1 VKILLIGFGVV
12 GQGFVELLRD
22 KAQELAQRYHL
33 RPVIVGVATRSQG
46 TLFHP
51 EGLNLSHLLDA
62 AAAGGLRQ
70 YPDSEG
76 VQRGED
82 IKTWIQ
88 RSEADVLIEASATNL
103 ETGQPALDYC
113 MTAFEA
119 EMHVI
124 LANKGPI
131 ALAYNELRAA
141 AHMVKRV
148 LRFEATVMAGTP
160 SLALALD
167 ALAGSTVLEA
177 RGILN
182 GTTNYIL
189 TQMHQGQPYPEAL
202 AEAQRL
208 GYAETDPRGDVEGW
222 DAAGKLLI
230 LAATVFETRLTMHD
244 LQVTGI
250 TGITTQD
257 IIDAKQAG
265 ECYKLIAH
273 ITPQGGSVQPV
284 RLPLSDPL
292 ASVSNALNALTLKT
306 DVMGDIT
313 LIGPGAG
320 RRQTGFALLADLL
333 VIHRTQAAAL
343 E

>member
-1 VKILLIGFGVV
+1 MKIMLIGFGVV

-22 KAQELAQRYHL
+22 KEHELATRYHL

-46 TLFHP
+46 TLYSP

-62 AAAGGLRQ
+62 AAAGGLSH
-70 YPDSEG
+70 YPTEAG
-76 VQRGED
+76 AQQGEN

-88 RSEADVLIEASATNL
+88 NSDAEVLIEASATNL

-113 MTAFEA
+113 MEAFEA
-119 EMHVI
+119 GMHVI

-131 ALAYNELRAA
+131 ALAYDELQAA
-141 AHMVKRV
+141 AHLAKRV

-189 TQMHQGQPYPEAL
+189 THMHQGQPYEAVL

-208 GYAETDPRGDVEGW
+208 GYAETDPRGDVDGW

-230 LAATVFETRLTMHD
+230 LAATVFGTRLTMQD

-257 IIDAKQAG
+257 ITDAKNAG
-265 ECYKLIAH
+265 ECYKLIAR
-273 ITPQGGSVQPV
+273 ITPEGGSVQPV

-292 ASVSNALNALTLKT
+292 ASVSDALNAITFKT

-333 VIHRTQAAAL
+333 AIHRTQAALL

>member
-1 VKILLIGFGVV
+1 
-12 GQGFVELLRD
+12 
-22 KAQELAQRYHL
+22 
-33 RPVIVGVATRSQG
+33 
-46 TLFHP
+46 
-51 EGLNLSHLLDA
+51 
-62 AAAGGLRQ
+62 
-70 YPDSEG
+70 
-76 VQRGED
+76 
-82 IKTWIQ
+82 
-88 RSEADVLIEASATNL
+88 LIEASATNL

-113 MTAFEA
+113 MTAFGA
-119 EMHVI
+119 GMHVI

-131 ALAYNELRAA
+131 ALAYDELIASA
-141 AHMVKRV
+141 NMAKRI

-167 ALAGSTVLEA
+167 SLAGSTVLEA

-230 LAATVFETRLTMHD
+230 LAATVFKTPLTMQD

-250 TGITTQD
+250 TGLTTQD
-257 IIDAKQAG
+257 IIDAKDAG

-292 ASVSNALNALTLKT
+292 ASVSNALNAITLKT
-306 DVMGDIT
+306 DVLGDVT

-333 VIHRTQAAAL
+333 AIHRMQGTL
-343 E
+343 LD

>member
-1 VKILLIGFGVV
+1 MKILLIGFGVV
-12 GQGFVELLRD
+12 GQGFVELLQE

-33 RPVIVGVATRSQG
+33 RPVVVGVATRSQG
-46 TLFHP
+46 TLYHP
-51 EGLNLSHLLDA
+51 KGLNLTQLLEA
-62 AAAGGLRQ
+62 AAQGGLSH
-70 YPDSEG
+70 YPAGPG
-76 VQRGED
+76 VQNGQD
-82 IKTWIQ
+82 IKAWIQ
-88 RSEADVLIEASATNL
+88 SSDADVLIEASATNL

-113 MTAFEA
+113 MAAFEA
-119 EMHVI
+119 GMHVI
-124 LANKGPI
+124 LANKGPV
-131 ALAYNELRAA
+131 ALAYDELVAA
-141 AHMVKRV
+141 TSLSKRM

-189 TQMHQGQPYPEAL
+189 TQMHQGKPYPEAL

-230 LAATVFETRLTMHD
+230 LAATVFGTPLTMQD
-244 LQVTGI
+244 LEVTGI

-257 IIDAKQAG
+257 ITDAKNAG
-265 ECYKLIAH
+265 ECYKLIAQ
-273 ITPQGGSVQPV
+273 ITPQGGSVKPV

-292 ASVSNALNALTLKT
+292 ASVSDALNAVTFRT
-306 DVMGDIT
+306 DVLGDVT

-333 VIHRTQAAAL
+333 AIHRTQASSL
-343 E
+343 V

>member
-1 VKILLIGFGVV
+1 MLIGFGVV

-22 KAQELAQRYHL
+22 KSDELAERYHL
-33 RPVIVGVATRSQG
+33 RPVLVGVATRSQG
-46 TLFHP
+46 TLYQA
-51 EGLNLSHLLDA
+51 EGLDLAGLLKAAAVGGLSH
-62 AAAGGLRQ
+62 
-70 YPDSEG
+70 YPDEDG
-76 VQRGED
+76 LQRGSD
-82 IKTWIQ
+82 IKAWIQ
-88 RSEADVLIEASATNL
+88 SSDADVLIEAGSTNL

-113 MTAFEA
+113 MSAFEA
-119 EMHVI
+119 EMHVV
-124 LANKGPI
+124 LANKGPV
-131 ALAYNELRAA
+131 ALAYNDLQAA
-141 AHMVKRV
+141 ASLSNRT

-160 SLALALD
+160 ALALALD
-167 ALAGSTVLEA
+167 ALAGSTILEA

-189 TQMHQGQPYPEAL
+189 THMHQGLPYADAL

-230 LAATVFETRLTMHD
+230 LAATVFETPLTMND
-244 LQVTGI
+244 LQVEGI
-250 TGITTQD
+250 TDLTPENITAAQ
-257 IIDAKQAG
+257 QAG
-265 ECYKLIAH
+265 ECYKLIAQVTRH
-273 ITPQGGSVQPV
+273 GGSVRPI

-292 ASVSNALNALTLKT
+292 ANVNGALNALTLTT

-320 RRQTGFALLADLL
+320 RRQTAFALLADLL
-333 VIHRTQAAAL
+333 AIHRTQVATF